1 MSHRTTRRTLGTVL
15 ALPLTLALGAGVA
28 LAQASGTSVDRPGGD
43 PDGSFSISATAGAVP
58 QEDGERGNDDA
69 SGSFDIDLYTG
80 DEVVCYDISVTGVSG
95 DWESPAPT
103 ANHIHAG
110 NVGLVG
116 PAIVAFPNPEMG
128 SGGDFT
134 TSGCLEDALIN
145 SDDSGV
151 TSLSAINDNP
161 AGYYVDIHTS
171 EFPRGDVRGNLQGTR
186 VAAGGTGG
194 GDATGGDQ
202 GDTATDDAMP
212 QAGQGPEAGFGGAA
226 SDQNRTAALTG
237 AALLLALAGAA
248 TASQAAGRREQA

>member
-28 LAQASGTSVDRPGGD
+28 FAQASGSSVDRPSGD
-43 PDGSFSISATAGAVP
+43 ADGSFSISATAGAVP
-58 QEDGERGNDDA
+58 QEDGERGNDSA
-69 SGSFDIDLYTG
+69 SATYDLDLYT
-80 DEVVCYDISVTGVSG
+80 DAEVVCYDISVSGVSG

-151 TSLSAINDNP
+151 TSLAQIDANP
-161 AGYYVDIHTS
+161 AGFYVDIHTS

-186 VAAGGTGG
+186 VSAGGGG
-194 GDATGGDQ
+194 GDTGADAGGD
-202 GDTATDDAMP
+202 ADADASPMP

-226 SDQNRTAALTG
+226 GEESRTAALTG

-248 TASQAAGRREQA
+248 TASQMAGRREQA